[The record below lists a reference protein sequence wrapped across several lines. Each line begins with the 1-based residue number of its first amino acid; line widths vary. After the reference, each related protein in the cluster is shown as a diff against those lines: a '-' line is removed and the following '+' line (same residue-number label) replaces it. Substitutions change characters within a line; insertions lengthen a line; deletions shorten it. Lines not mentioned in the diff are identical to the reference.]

1 MINKQQITLVLAKL
15 NEYKSL
21 LSDTDAI
28 ELGKADFCIDVL
40 ERFETNY
47 EEWIKSCPLS
57 NHSVSKYISEK
68 YIGANGISD
77 ELYLSCARFLRE
89 YVFLLE
95 RKGIRDSWVNGDWS
109 SFKSNAAKSINP
121 QNTLWLDYILNGKF
135 DIDILNNLLGDR
147 AYEAFLNYEKN
158 VIEAEDRAE
167 IIQNNLAGGISH
179 IENFLEDKQG
189 EANNL
194 ATRLEEYK
202 ATLEQYKTAF
212 NFVGLYNGFNNL
224 SEIKNNQKRK
234 TYLFSIFLGFILIF
248 VPFLSIVLQSHMD
261 VWVSDTVFDFK
272 TLTVTS
278 QFNWM
283 KILPIWGLEFILI
296 YFFRIVLN
304 RLNTLQTEIVQIE
317 LRKSLCQFIQEY
329 AKYAK
334 ELREQSS
341 GDDQEK
347 VNLLEK
353 FENIIFSNIVS
364 QPEKV
369 PGTFDGLEQLSNFLK
384 EFKK

>member
-40 ERFETNY
+40 ERFEANY

-95 RKGIRDSWVNGDWS
+95 RKGIRESWVNGDWS
-109 SFKSNAAKSINP
+109 LFRSNAAESIRPENR
-121 QNTLWLDYILNGKF
+121 LYLDYILNGRF

-147 AYEAFLNYEKN
+147 SYEAFLNYEKN
-158 VIEAEDRAE
+158 LKEYEEKSE
-167 IIQNNLAGGISH
+167 IIQRNLTARTSRL
-179 IENFLEDKQG
+179 ESFLEDK
-189 EANNL
+189 EKKVNALANL
-194 ATRLEEYK
+194 LEK
-202 ATLEQYKTAF
+202 YKTAF
-212 NFVGLYNGFNNL
+212 NFVGLYDGFNNL
-224 SEIKNNQKRK
+224 SEIKNNQKK
-234 TYLFSIFLGFILIF
+234 ATYYFSIFLGFLLILI
-248 VPFLSIVLQSHMD
+248 PFLSIILQSHMGF
-261 VWVSDTVFDFK
+261 WVSDTVFDFK

-278 QFNWM
+278 QFNWV
-283 KILPIWGLEFILI
+283 KILPVLGLEFILI

-304 RLNTLQTEIVQIE
+304 RLNTLQTEIIQIE

-341 GDDQEK
+341 SDSQEK
-347 VNLLEK
+347 IK
-353 FENIIFSNIVS
+353 
-364 QPEKV
+364 
-369 PGTFDGLEQLSNFLK
+369 GLS
-384 EFKK
+384 

>member
-109 SFKSNAAKSINP
+109 LFKSNAAKSINS
-121 QNTLWLDYILNGKF
+121 QNMLWLDYILNGKF

-147 AYEAFLNYEKN
+147 SYEAFLNYENNLK
-158 VIEAEDRAE
+158 EYEEKSE
-167 IIQNNLAGGISH
+167 IIQRNLTARTSRL
-179 IENFLEDKQG
+179 ESFLEDK
-189 EANNL
+189 EKKVNDL
-194 ATRLEEYK
+194 ATLLEK
-202 ATLEQYKTAF
+202 YKTAF
-212 NFVGLYNGFNNL
+212 NFVGLYDGFNNL
-224 SEIKNNQKRK
+224 SEIKNNQKMK
-234 TYLFSIFLGFILIF
+234 TYNFAIFLGFLLIL
-248 VPFLSIVLQSHMD
+248 VPLLSIIFQSYM
-261 VWVSDTVFDFK
+261 VFWVSDTVFDFK

-278 QFNWM
+278 QFNWA
-283 KILPIWGLEFILI
+283 KVLPFLGLEFILI

-317 LRKSLCQFIQEY
+317 LRKSLCQFIQDY
-329 AKYAK
+329 ARYAK

-341 GDDQEK
+341 NDKEK

-353 FENIIFSNIVS
+353 FENIIFSNILS

-369 PGTFDGLEQLSNFLK
+369 PSTFDGLEQLSNFLK

>member
-109 SFKSNAAKSINP
+109 LFKSNAAESINP
-121 QNTLWLDYILNGKF
+121 QNMSYLDYILSGKF

-147 AYEAFLNYEKN
+147 SYEAFLNYERN
-158 VIEAEDRAE
+158 VKEAEEKLE
-167 IIQNNLAGGISH
+167 IIQSNVTARTSRLES
-179 IENFLEDKQG
+179 FLENKERKVNDL
-189 EANNL
+189 ANL
-194 ATRLEEYK
+194 LEK
-202 ATLEQYKTAF
+202 YKTAF
-212 NFVGLYNGFNNL
+212 NFVGLYDGFNNL
-224 SEIKNNQKRK
+224 SEIKNNQKMK
-234 TYLFSIFLGFILIF
+234 TYYFAIFLGFLLIL
-248 VPFLSIVLQSHMD
+248 VPLLSIIFQSYM
-261 VWVSDTVFDFK
+261 VFWVSDTVFDFK

-278 QFNWM
+278 QFNWA
-283 KILPIWGLEFILI
+283 KVLPFLGLEFIMI
-296 YFFRIVLN
+296 YLFRIVLN

-317 LRKSLCQFIQEY
+317 LRKSLCQFIQDY
-329 AKYAK
+329 ARYAK

-341 GDDQEK
+341 NDKEK

-353 FENIIFSNIVS
+353 FENIIFSNILS

-369 PGTFDGLEQLSNFLK
+369 PSTFDGLEQLSNFLK